1 MNENNNT
8 LILLVDDVPE
18 NINILYQ
25 TLSNQGYLFAVATN
39 GKETFTAVESEKPDL
54 ILLDIMMPEISGFDV
69 CKKLKQDPK
78 TSDIPIIFLTA
89 KNELDD
95 KVKGFKL
102 GAVDYITKPFE
113 AEEVKARVATHVRLR
128 KSEQR
133 LIELNATKD
142 KLFSIIG
149 HDLRGPIGNI
159 RDALE
164 MIMQG
169 VIVTDM
175 IEEFIESM
183 SKEAKQTYNLLE
195 NLLYWARTQQNE
207 IEQNPENLFL
217 NEITTNMFELLGSMA
232 DAKSIELIN
241 DTDLHHTAYADK
253 NMIETVLRNLISNA
267 IKFTPEFGKIS
278 VTSEMENDIINISV
292 VDTGVGISQDDK
304 EKLFSKSLYYTTYG
318 TNNEKGSGLGL
329 MLCKEFVERNKGKIR
344 VESKIGEG
352 STFIV
357 TLPSIKK

>member
-1 MNENNNT
+1 MNTNENT
-8 LILLVDDVPE
+8 LILLVDDIPE
-18 NINILYQ
+18 NISVLYE
-25 TLSNQGYLFAVATN
+25 TLSDKEYLFAVATN
-39 GKETFTAVESEKPDL
+39 GNEAFTAVETEKPDL
-54 ILLDIMMPEISGFDV
+54 ILLDIMMPDISGFEV
-69 CKKLKQDPK
+69 CQKLKQDPK
-78 TSDIPIIFLTA
+78 TSDIPVIFLTA
-89 KNELDD
+89 KSELDD
-95 KVKGFKL
+95 KVQGFRL

-128 KSEQR
+128 KSEQH

-175 IEEFIESM
+175 IEEFLESM

-207 IEQNPENLFL
+207 MEQNPENLFL
-217 NEITTNMFELLGSMA
+217 QEITANMFELLGSLA
-232 DAKSIELIN
+232 ATKSIDLIN
-241 DTDLHHTAYADK
+241 DIDLHHTAYADK

-267 IKFTPEFGKIS
+267 IKFTPEYGKIS
-278 VTSEMENDIINISV
+278 VTTEIQNDTINISV
-292 VDTGVGISQDDK
+292 IDTGVGISQENK
-304 EKLFSKSLYYTTYG
+304 VKLFSKSLYYTTYG

-329 MLCKEFVERNKGKIR
+329 MLCKEFVERNNGKIR
-344 VESKIGEG
+344 VESKVGEG

-357 TLPSIKK
+357 SLPVN